1 MKKQKNDTEL
11 RRDILAELKWDPS
24 VADAEIALAIKDG
37 VVTLGGFVQT
47 YAQKLAAERAVKRVE
62 GVRAISEQIEVR
74 LPSTF
79 TRNDTDLAHR
89 VVDALKWDVEV
100 PDEKI
105 KVKVENGW
113 VTLEG
118 QVDWHYQRD
127 AAERAV
133 RYLSGV
139 KGISNAI
146 ALTPQ
151 VKEKDVASLISEAL
165 RRHAEREASRI
176 KIVTDGGTVTLEG
189 RVDSWAERSEI
200 EQAAWSA
207 RGVTKVEDRL
217 LVGL

>member
-1 MKKQKNDTEL
+1 MENQKSDPNL

-24 VADAEIALAIKDG
+24 VADEEIAVAVKDG

-47 YAQKLAAERAVKRVE
+47 YAHKLAAERAVKRVE
-62 GVRAISEQIEVR
+62 GVRAISEQLEVR
-74 LPSTF
+74 LPSSHS
-79 TRNDTDLAHR
+79 RNDTDLAHQ

-105 KVKVENGW
+105 KAKVENGW

-118 QVDWHYQRD
+118 MVDWHYQRD

-133 RYLSGV
+133 RYISGV

-151 VKEKDVASLISEAL
+151 VKEKDVTKLIKEAL
-165 RRHAEREASRI
+165 RRHAEREASRVRV
-176 KIVTDGGTVTLEG
+176 VTDGGTVTLEG